1 MNLEETIAAI
11 SEVESRIVSLERQY
25 ESEEDGHKAEL
36 LWRKMERAQSR
47 LDKLID
53 EADVL
58 RAKESEKEEKKE
70 EKEEKEEEDEDVCPV
85 CGSDLL
91 EVEDGMLYCESC
103 EEYYERE

>member
-1 MNLEETIAAI
+1 MNLKETIVAI
-11 SEVESRIVSLERQY
+11 AEVEDRVMSLERQY

-53 EADVL
+53 EADML
-58 RAKESEKEEKKE
+58 RAKESEKEEKK
-70 EKEEKEEEDEDVCPV
+70 EKEEEDEDVCPV
-85 CGSDLL
+85 CGSDLV
-91 EVEDGMLYCESC
+91 EVEDGLLCCMAC